1 MIGKRVEPIAM
12 ARDACAGM
20 TEQQRLAFATEL
32 LNSATSPQSQRQL
45 RCVET
50 VAREARIAIARDEAL
65 RRQAS

>member
-12 ARDACAGM
+12 ARGACAGM

-32 LNSATSPQSQRQL
+32 LNSATSPRSQLQL
-45 RCVET
+45 KRAET
-50 VAREARIAIARDEAL
+50 VAREARIAIARDEEL